1 MNIATNNAV
10 TFKKWPIV
18 MALLIGAFVSILNQT
33 LMNVALPK
41 MTEDLG
47 VSYTTIQWLSTG
59 FMLVNGV
66 LIPISAFLMA
76 RFSTRKLFI
85 AAMSLF
91 SIGTLICALGNSF
104 SIVLIGRLVQASGAG
119 VLMPLMTV
127 IFLTIFPIEK
137 RGQAMGMMG
146 IAMIFAPAIG
156 PTLSGWVIEHHPWN
170 TLFWIILP
178 FAVLSIILGIVFMR
192 NVTETSKPSLD
203 SWSVILSTVGFGG
216 LLYSFSQAGSS
227 ADGWHST
234 EVIVS
239 LVVGVIAL
247 IWFIVRQIFSS
258 KPILEFRVFRY
269 SMFSLTTLINVII
282 TMALYAAMILLP
294 IYLQNLRGFTPL
306 ESGLLLMPGAILM
319 GIMSPITGII
329 FDKIG
334 ARWLAVIGLIITT
347 VTTWQFSK
355 LTLDTTYTHLILVYT
370 IRMFG
375 MSMLMMPIQTA
386 GLNQLPASLN
396 AHGTAMSNTLRTIA
410 GAMGTAL
417 LLTVMTTEAKGQ
429 LSSLIVQ
436 AGINPKDPANAGQ
449 IAQLTRTATLQG
461 IDHAFVIATAI
472 TVVALL
478 LSFFIRK
485 VQVQRQE
492 QGNISKTASVSQ

>member
-1 MNIATNNAV
+1 MNTADNHTV
-10 TFKKWPIV
+10 TKKWPIV
-18 MALLIGAFVSILNQT
+18 MALLIGAFISILNQT
-33 LMNVALPK
+33 LMNVALPR
-41 MTEDLG
+41 MTDDLG
-47 VSYTTIQWLSTG
+47 VTYTTIQWLSTG

-76 RFSTRKLFI
+76 KFSTRQLFI
-85 AAMSLF
+85 SAMTLF
-91 SIGTLICALGNSF
+91 SIGTLICALGTSF
-104 SIVLIGRLVQASGAG
+104 PVVLIGRLVQASGAG
-119 VLMPLMTV
+119 ILMPLMTV

-146 IAMIFAPAIG
+146 IAMIFAPAVG
-156 PTLSGWVIEHHPWN
+156 PTLSGYVIENHPWN

-178 FAVLSIILGIVFMR
+178 FAVISIILGIVFMK
-192 NVTETSKPSLD
+192 NVTETSQPKLD
-203 SWSVILSTVGFGG
+203 IWSVILSTIGFGG

-227 ADGWHST
+227 ADGWQST

-239 LVVGVIAL
+239 LVAGLIAL
-247 IWFIVRQIFSS
+247 VWFVVRQIMSS

-269 SMFSLTTLINVII
+269 GMFSLTTLINVII

-294 IYLQNLRGFTPL
+294 IYLQNLRGFSPL

-319 GIMSPITGII
+319 GIMSPVTGII

-347 VTTWQFSK
+347 VTTWQFSQ
-355 LTLDTTYTHLILVYT
+355 LTLDTSYTHLIIVYT

-417 LLTVMTTEAKGQ
+417 LLTVMTTDTKGQ
-429 LSSLIVQ
+429 LSSLIQQ
-436 AGINPKDPANAGQ
+436 AGINPQDPASAGQ
-449 IAQLTRTATLQG
+449 IAEMTRTATLQG
-461 IDHAFVIATAI
+461 IDHAFVIATVI

-485 VQVQRQE
+485 VNVNRQE
-492 QGNISKTASVSQ
+492 QGVTKASLSQ